1 MVVFIMYA
9 LFKFF
14 VGVVYDE
21 EQNVITEVSSFKY
34 GQSLDKYSPSFK

>member
-14 VGVVYDE
+14 VGVVSDG
-21 EQNVITEVSSFKY
+21 EQNVITEDNSFKY
-34 GQSLDKYSPSFK
+34 GQS